1 MTRIIIEWPK
11 YYILRHIMNITLV
24 IEYHGATFL
33 RINFQIIQI
42 KVKHFDIT
50 RSMEI
55 IDFMKF
61 NEKKKRT
68 II

>member
-1 MTRIIIEWPK
+1 
-11 YYILRHIMNITLV
+11 MNITLV

>member
-1 MTRIIIEWPK
+1 M
-11 YYILRHIMNITLV
+11 
-24 IEYHGATFL
+24 
-33 RINFQIIQI
+33 
-42 KVKHFDIT
+42 KVKHFDII
-50 RSMEI
+50 RSIEI

>member
-1 MTRIIIEWPK
+1 M
-11 YYILRHIMNITLV
+11 
-24 IEYHGATFL
+24 
-33 RINFQIIQI
+33 

-61 NEKKKRT
+61 NEKKKKS

>member
-1 MTRIIIEWPK
+1 M
-11 YYILRHIMNITLV
+11 
-24 IEYHGATFL
+24 
-33 RINFQIIQI
+33 
-42 KVKHFDIT
+42 KVKHFDII

>member
-1 MTRIIIEWPK
+1 M
-11 YYILRHIMNITLV
+11 
-24 IEYHGATFL
+24 
-33 RINFQIIQI
+33 

-61 NEKKKRT
+61 NENKKKQLFRKT
-68 II
+68 

>member
-1 MTRIIIEWPK
+1 M
-11 YYILRHIMNITLV
+11 
-24 IEYHGATFL
+24 
-33 RINFQIIQI
+33 

-61 NEKKKRT
+61 NENKKKS

>member
-1 MTRIIIEWPK
+1 M
-11 YYILRHIMNITLV
+11 
-24 IEYHGATFL
+24 
-33 RINFQIIQI
+33 

>member
-1 MTRIIIEWPK
+1 M
-11 YYILRHIMNITLV
+11 
-24 IEYHGATFL
+24 
-33 RINFQIIQI
+33 

-61 NEKKKRT
+61 NENKKKP

>member
-1 MTRIIIEWPK
+1 M
-11 YYILRHIMNITLV
+11 
-24 IEYHGATFL
+24 
-33 RINFQIIQI
+33 

-61 NEKKKRT
+61 NENKKKINYLGKLEKCKKRK
-68 II
+68 